1 MSAEA
6 DMQVAP
12 DPLELAPTG
21 MRVAMRRTASKVW
34 LMRDGLRGM

>member
-6 DMQVAP
+6 DMQAAP
-12 DPLELAPTG
+12 YPLELAPTG
-21 MRVAMRRTASKVW
+21 MRAAMQRTASKVW